1 MELIISLDLGLSLVE
16 TMPDLTDYMTTQ
28 EAADRLGYHVDHVRR
43 MLREEDLQGQK
54 VGYMWFV
61 LNQSVN
67 EYLEKTA
74 GLEKF
79 DPRRSNE

>member
-1 MELIISLDLGLSLVE
+1 MPLDVVLSPPE

-28 EAADRLGYHVDHVRR
+28 EAADKLGYHVDHVRR
-43 MLREEDLQGQK
+43 MLREGDLLGQK

-61 LNQSVN
+61 SNQSVT

-79 DPRRSNE
+79 DPRRGNE